1 MQMQRITLT
10 RFKSTTLIKR
20 SLFQTALVLVLI
32 CFSCIFARLQGIQ
45 A

>member
-10 RFKSTTLIKR
+10 RFKSTLIKR
-20 SLFQTALVLVLI
+20 SIFQTALVLVLI
-32 CFSCIFARLQGIQ
+32 CFNCTFARLQRIQ